1 LFLLIFAG
9 AFFKAQVAPKQVWN
23 LRRQRLAKMPGT
35 TGGRKRPSLGGGGA
49 PIAKKRSL
57 EDFFGNPAD
66 GPLDIPQ
73 EAQMAV
79 TAMGEWLYAPQD
91 NHLLTKF

>member
-1 LFLLIFAG
+1 M
-9 AFFKAQVAPKQVWN
+9 APKQVWD

-57 EDFFGNPAD
+57 EDFLGNPAD